1 MADHPSLA
9 DRAVHAL
16 AEVAAMDRDTTTD
29 DPERHVV
36 WNLKHEAQQILAEAF
51 TRAARLAT
59 LAHTTRR
66 DMREAVK
73 AARPPEVTGA

>member
-16 AEVAAMDRDTTTD
+16 AEVAAMDRYVTTA
-29 DPERHVV
+29 DPERHIV
-36 WNLKHEAQQILAEAF
+36 WNLKNEAQQILAEAF
-51 TRAARLAT
+51 TRAARLAC
-59 LAHTTRR
+59 LAETTRR

-73 AARPPEVTGA
+73 AAQRPEGE

>member
-16 AEVAAMDRDTTTD
+16 AEVAAMDRDVTTD

-36 WNLKHEAQQILAEAF
+36 WNLKNEAQQILSEAF
-51 TRAARLAT
+51 TRAARLAC
-59 LAHTTRR
+59 LAETTRR

-73 AARPPEVTGA
+73 AAQRPEGK

>member
-16 AEVAAMDRDTTTD
+16 AEVAAMDRDVATD

-36 WNLKHEAQQILAEAF
+36 WNLKNEAQQILSEAF
-51 TRAARLAT
+51 TRAARLAC
-59 LAHTTRR
+59 LAKTTRR

-73 AARPPEVTGA
+73 AAQRPEGK